1 VPPERVTARGPG
13 RVNLIGEHTDY
24 NLGLCLPFAVE
35 RGVTVMAER
44 AEAGIVYAR
53 ALDLGES
60 DRFALGAVE
69 PASGWRAFVRGV
81 AAELSSAGIELPGA
95 RLEISGDL
103 PRGMGLASSA
113 ALETALCLALLALA
127 AAAVPEPR
135 ELARLCSLVEQRWT
149 GAQTGLLDQLA
160 SLLGR
165 PGHALFLDCR
175 DLGIEQV
182 PLDLD
187 GFTLAVLDSGS
198 RPSLAGAES
207 GYSVRRRECA
217 EACRALG
224 VASLREAEK
233 PRAEQLPEPLRGRAL
248 HVISEN
254 ERVLDAVA
262 ALRRRDTPALGDLL
276 DASHASLRD
285 RYEVSAPEVEGTVA
299 RLKRAGAAGAR
310 IMGGGFG
317 GAVLALFPPDVATP
331 EGALPVGPSAGARLL
346 A

>member
-1 VPPERVTARGPG
+1 VV
-13 RVNLIGEHTDY
+13 
-24 NLGLCLPFAVE
+24 
-35 RGVTVMAER
+35 
-44 AEAGIVYAR
+44 
-53 ALDLGES
+53 
-60 DRFALGAVE
+60 
-69 PASGWRAFVRGV
+69 
-81 AAELSSAGIELPGA
+81 AELSSAGIELPGA
-95 RLEISGDL
+95 RVEISGDL
-103 PRGMGLASSA
+103 ARGMGLASSA
-113 ALETALCLALLALA
+113 ALETALCLALIALA
-127 AAAVPEPR
+127 GAAVPDSR

-149 GAQTGLLDQLA
+149 GAPTGLLDQLA

-175 DLGIEQV
+175 DLAIDQV

-207 GYSVRRRECA
+207 GYSVRRRECK

-224 VASLREAEK
+224 VASLREAEES
-233 PRAEQLPEPLRGRAL
+233 RAKRLPEPLRGRAL

-262 ALRRRDTPALGDLL
+262 ALRRRDAKVLGGLL

-285 RYEVSAPEVEGTVA
+285 RYEVSVPEVEDTVA

-317 GAVLALFPPDVATP
+317 GAVLALFPPDVAAP
-331 EGALPVGPSAGARLL
+331 EGALLVAPAAGARLL
-346 A
+346 AD